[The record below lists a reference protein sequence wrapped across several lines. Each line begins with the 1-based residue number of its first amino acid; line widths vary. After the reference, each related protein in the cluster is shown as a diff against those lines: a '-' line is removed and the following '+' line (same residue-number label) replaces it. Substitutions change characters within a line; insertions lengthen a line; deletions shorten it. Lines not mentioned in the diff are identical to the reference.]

1 MHRTAR
7 LALLGLFLSLPP
19 LADAAPRPV
28 VLFDQGHGQRFLVEE
43 TGELHL
49 SALAEVFRAEGFEV
63 RSAAARLDRASLEG
77 VRALVTSGLFVPYD
91 GPELAEI
98 AGFMERGGGL
108 AAMLHI
114 APTYAGLLE
123 RLGVIASSGVLNE
136 TEDLRGGNPLDFR
149 VTSFLPHPLTAGLK
163 SFSVYGGWAV
173 MHRAQN
179 ASTLAFT
186 GRGAWLDANRS
197 RTRDPDEPLHAYGV
211 LVAGTLGRGRFA
223 VFGDDAIFQN
233 RFLDPDNR
241 ALAANLARWLRA
253 AP

>member
-1 MHRTAR
+1 MCHVTR
-7 LALLGLFLSLPP
+7 LALLALCLCLPP

-43 TGELHL
+43 KGELHL
-49 SALAEVFRAEGFEV
+49 SGLSEVFRAEGFEV
-63 RSAAARLDRASLEG
+63 RSTGARLDRASLEG
-77 VRALVTSGLFVPYD
+77 VRVLVTSGLFVPY
-91 GPELAEI
+91 GEEELAEI
-98 AGFMERGGGL
+98 TRFLEQGGGL

-123 RLGVIASSGVLNE
+123 RLGVIASGGVLNE
-136 TEDLRGGNPLDFR
+136 TGDVLGGNPLDFR

-173 MHRAQN
+173 MHRAPN

-186 GRGAWLDANRS
+186 GRGAWLDANRNRS
-197 RTRDPDEPLHAYGV
+197 RDPDEPLHAYGV

-233 RFLDPDNR
+233 RFLDAENR